1 MTHKIKGIV
10 FDMDGV
16 LVDTEEFYYERRKNF
31 LKEYGLSIDE
41 IPIAT
46 FIGADMR
53 SIWPLVLSI
62 NKDQQHSEAFLNEQ
76 YLEYKREHPLDF
88 VSLLDADAKRTLQ
101 FLKRNNYKIGLAS
114 SSQMEAIEEMLE
126 STQLKQYFDS
136 IVSGEDFEKSKPEPE
151 IYQYAVA
158 ELKLTPEECIAIE
171 DSEKGIQSAHAAG
184 LTVWAIKDTRFGIN
198 QNLANDTLEKLSE
211 MCRKLSDCQ
220 SE

>member
-31 LKEYGLSIDE
+31 LKEYGLSIEE

-53 SIWPLVLSI
+53 VIWPLVLSI

-76 YLEYKREHPLDF
+76 YIEYKREYPLDF
-88 VSLLDADAKRTLQ
+88 ASFLDADAKRTLQ

-126 STQLKQYFDS
+126 STQLKQYFDT

-158 ELKLTPEECIAIE
+158 ELKLTPDECIAIE

-198 QNLANDTLEKLSE
+198 QNLANESLEKLSE
-211 MCRKLSDCQ
+211 ICKKLSDCQ